1 MQVRSFREGLKTK
14 RMCHSLKE
22 WAAERGVANAD
33 VRDIG
38 DAFPEALGDLT
49 SGEGELLDP

>member
-1 MQVRSFREGLKTK
+1 M
-14 RMCHSLKE
+14 
-22 WAAERGVANAD
+22 ANAD